1 AEEALAAGDRTPL
14 ELLKLRCAKDSL
26 QSELEDTRE
35 ETDALM
41 ARRERQ
47 AGRDMSTITRLTQE
61 RDELREDGRTKKR
74 RLSEVED
81 ELRQLQAERSALAR
95 SLEDVSERAKRD
107 QEALMREVGDERR
120 RRDAELKGLRQDLAA
135 AELGSRA
142 SSLASDGP
150 GSEALGA
157 RIAELEGEVSSLCVA
172 LQESAP
178 ERELA
183 QQLRQRHALYEEEL
197 QGSRQARS
205 PVACAAA
212 TPSRVVDV
220 RTALLSATWL
230 RLDVA
235 SAARL
240 MATLSK
246 PQELHRHRKRLESF
260 GKDAAKGDSKTL
272 AACHDLLKDDDWFAR
287 KTAIDTIAKVA
298 NQGDEAQLS
307 LLYRHLEDSDIFV
320 REASVDA
327 VMEIARPE
335 DDVAVS
341 KLSMR
346 LADDDCFVRTRAVV
360 GLGRIG
366 RKGDKELVSLLD
378 DMFEDGFV
386 PVRKKAIEAAVLLA
400 LP

>member
-1 AEEALAAGDRTPL
+1 HCARVLEDVRQDIDRFLDPSVLKLSGRDGSVGAAAAPLGEAEEALAAGDRTPL

-150 GSEALGA
+150 GSE
-157 RIAELEGEVSSLCVA
+157 
-172 LQESAP
+172 
-178 ERELA
+178 
-183 QQLRQRHALYEEEL
+183 
-197 QGSRQARS
+197 
-205 PVACAAA
+205 
-212 TPSRVVDV
+212 
-220 RTALLSATWL
+220 
-230 RLDVA
+230 
-235 SAARL
+235 
-240 MATLSK
+240 
-246 PQELHRHRKRLESF
+246 
-260 GKDAAKGDSKTL
+260 
-272 AACHDLLKDDDWFAR
+272 
-287 KTAIDTIAKVA
+287 
-298 NQGDEAQLS
+298 
-307 LLYRHLEDSDIFV
+307 
-320 REASVDA
+320 
-327 VMEIARPE
+327 
-335 DDVAVS
+335 
-341 KLSMR
+341 
-346 LADDDCFVRTRAVV
+346 
-360 GLGRIG
+360 
-366 RKGDKELVSLLD
+366 
-378 DMFEDGFV
+378 
-386 PVRKKAIEAAVLLA
+386 
-400 LP
+400 